1 MKNHIETQKRSKC
14 EKSHWNSEKSNSE
27 KRKNIMRAPYQT
39 LTILYK
45 EKNTKILYG
54 IFYRNSHPIWQ
65 FVSGGGE
72 DNETPLETVVREI
85 MEETYYAI
93 L

>member
-1 MKNHIETQKRSKC
+1 
-14 EKSHWNSEKSNSE
+14 
-27 KRKNIMRAPYQT
+27 MRAPYQT

-45 EKNTKILYG
+45 KENEQIKFA

-72 DNETPLETVVREI
+72 DNETPI
-85 MEETYYAI
+85 
-93 L
+93 

>member
-1 MKNHIETQKRSKC
+1 
-14 EKSHWNSEKSNSE
+14 
-27 KRKNIMRAPYQT
+27 MRAPYQT

-45 EKNTKILYG
+45 KENEQIKFA

-72 DNETPLETVVREI
+72 DNETLI
-85 MEETYYAI
+85 
-93 L
+93 